1 MELPADRLKALKEPN
16 PAHCADHSHFTQGC
30 SVCRQACANFEPYP
44 VRPSRPVARSFG
56 FTDNL
61 TEAKIDAMSTS
72 RSEEE
77 IFDEPELSLSL
88 IVLRFVLRLIWP
100 FSRII

>member
-30 SVCRQACANFEPYP
+30 PVCRQARANFEPYP
-44 VRPSRPVARSFG
+44 VRPSRPVTRSYG
-56 FTDNL
+56 FTDDL
-61 TEAKIDAMSTS
+61 TEAKLSAMDA
-72 RSEEE
+72 EENE
-77 IFDEPELSLSL
+77 SLSL
-88 IVLRFVLRLIWP
+88 VVLRFLLRLIWP